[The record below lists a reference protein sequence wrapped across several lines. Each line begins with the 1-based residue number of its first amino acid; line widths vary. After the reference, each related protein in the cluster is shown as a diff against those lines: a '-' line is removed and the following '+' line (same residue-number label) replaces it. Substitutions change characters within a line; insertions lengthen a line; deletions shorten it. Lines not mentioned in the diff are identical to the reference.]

1 MVLIWENFI
10 REFSITDK
18 RYERNTDFI
27 PKFNIDYSKNE
38 KSIDKDKSQEYT
50 IDNDMQERDR

>member
-27 PKFNIDYSKNE
+27 PKFNIDYSKIG
-38 KSIDKDKSQEYT
+38 KSIDKSKSQEYI